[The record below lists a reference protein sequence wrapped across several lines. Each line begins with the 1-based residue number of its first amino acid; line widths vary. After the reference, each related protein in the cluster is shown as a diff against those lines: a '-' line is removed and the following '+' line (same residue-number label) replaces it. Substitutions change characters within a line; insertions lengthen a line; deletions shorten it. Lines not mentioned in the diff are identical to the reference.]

1 MRPEKIRLARRNP
14 KGPPGKGGTDARWY
28 AFRDAVRHRDYV
40 QAQKLLDADRTV
52 LDLRNQTGETVLH
65 WLAVEN
71 EQNGVA
77 WLRLKGADI
86 NTKNKFG
93 TPVIF
98 EVAQLGY
105 KDMFRWLA
113 DVGAD
118 LKAVDQYG
126 QGLVEFLEEFKK
138 TEMVAFVREFGV

>member
-1 MRPEKIRLARRNP
+1 MSD
-14 KGPPGKGGTDARWY
+14 TDPRWY
-28 AFRDAVRHRDYV
+28 ALRNAVRSRGYGA
-40 QAQKLLDADRTV
+40 AQKLLDTDKALLT
-52 LDLRNQTGETVLH
+52 LRNQTGETVLH

-71 EQNGVA
+71 EGNCVA

-86 NTKNKFG
+86 DTKNKFG

-105 KDMFRWLA
+105 KGLFKWFA

-126 QGLVEFLEEFKK
+126 QGLVEYLEDAGK
-138 TEMVAFVREFGV
+138 TEIAEFVREFGVT

>member
-1 MRPEKIRLARRNP
+1 MKPRVGSALSRLSPPYAR
-14 KGPPGKGGTDARWY
+14 
-28 AFRDAVRHRDYV
+28 
-40 QAQKLLDADRTV
+40 
-52 LDLRNQTGETVLH
+52 

-71 EQNGVA
+71 EQNSVA

-105 KDMFRWLA
+105 EDLFRWFT

-118 LKAVDQYG
+118 LKAVNQYG
-126 QGLVEFLEEFKK
+126 QSLIEHLKEFGK
-138 TEMVAFVREFGV
+138 TEMAAFVKEFGCE

>member
-1 MRPEKIRLARRNP
+1 MSD
-14 KGPPGKGGTDARWY
+14 TDPRWY
-28 AFRDAVRHRDYV
+28 AFRNTVRARQYGE
-40 QAQKLLDADRTV
+40 AQKLLDADRKL
-52 LDLRNQTGETVLH
+52 LDLRNGTGETALH

-71 EQNGVA
+71 EQNCVA

-105 KDMFRWLA
+105 KDLLRWFV

-126 QGLVEFLEEFKK
+126 QNLVEYLEEFGK
-138 TEMVAFVREFGV
+138 TEMAAFVKEFGCE

>member
-1 MRPEKIRLARRNP
+1 MGDTDRR
-14 KGPPGKGGTDARWY
+14 WH
-28 AFRDAVRHRDYV
+28 AFRDAVRARDYEA
-40 QAQKLLDADRTV
+40 AQRLLDADKA
-52 LDLRNQTGETVLH
+52 LLNLRNQTGETVLH

-71 EQNGVA
+71 EGNCVA

-86 NTKNKFG
+86 NTKTRFG

-105 KDMFRWLA
+105 KDLFRWFA
-113 DVGAD
+113 DVGVD

-126 QGLVEFLEEFKK
+126 QGLVEYLEDVGK
-138 TEMVAFVREFGV
+138 TEMADFVRGFGAT

>member
-1 MRPEKIRLARRNP
+1 MTRLLNWVI
-14 KGPPGKGGTDARWY
+14 GDTDKRWY
-28 AFRDAVRHRDYV
+28 AFRNLVRARDYAA
-40 QAQKLLDADRTV
+40 AQKSLDADKA
-52 LDLRNQTGETVLH
+52 LLGLRNQTGETVLH

-71 EQNGVA
+71 EGNGVA

-86 NTKNKFG
+86 DTKNKFG

-105 KDMFRWLA
+105 KDLFRWFV

-126 QGLVEFLEEFKK
+126 QGLAEYLEDAGKS
-138 TEMVAFVREFGV
+138 EMAEFVREYAAP

>member
-1 MRPEKIRLARRNP
+1 MAS
-14 KGPPGKGGTDARWY
+14 TDSRWY
-28 AFRDAVRHRDYV
+28 AFRNIVRRRDYDA
-40 QAQKLLDADRTV
+40 AQQMLDADRAL

-71 EQNGVA
+71 ERNCVA

-86 NTKNKFG
+86 DTKNRHG

-105 KDMFRWLA
+105 KDLFRWFA
-113 DVGAD
+113 DAGAD

-126 QGLVEFLEEFKK
+126 QGLVERLEEFGR
-138 TEMVAFVREFGV
+138 TEMAEFVKEFGV

>member
-1 MRPEKIRLARRNP
+1 MGDTEQ
-14 KGPPGKGGTDARWY
+14 RWY
-28 AFRDAVRHRDYV
+28 AFRDLVRRRAYDE
-40 QAQKLLDADRTV
+40 AQKLLDADRKL
-52 LDLRNQTGETVLH
+52 LDLRNQTGETALH

-71 EQNGVA
+71 EQNCVA

-86 NTKNKFG
+86 DTKNKFG

-105 KDMFRWLA
+105 KDLFRWFA

-118 LKAVDQYG
+118 LKAVNQYG
-126 QGLVEFLEEFKK
+126 QGLIEHLEEFGQAK
-138 TEMVAFVREFGV
+138 MAAFVKEFDP

>member
-1 MRPEKIRLARRNP
+1 MGN
-14 KGPPGKGGTDARWY
+14 TDRRWY
-28 AFRDAVRHRDYV
+28 AFRNLVRARDYGA
-40 QAQKLLDADRTV
+40 AQKSLDADTA
-52 LDLRNQTGETVLH
+52 LLQLRNQTGETVLH

-71 EQNGVA
+71 EGNGVA

-105 KDMFRWLA
+105 RDLFKWFA

-126 QGLVEFLEEFKK
+126 QGLAEYLEDAGK
-138 TEMVAFVREFGV
+138 TEMADFVREYEAS